1 MSLRMPCSGRTSPLH
16 PDGACA
22 SPGGPTLRRD
32 RGRAEEL
39 GEILLPAFDT
49 PTGIP
54 LQTLNLRTR
63 AARNPSWTQ
72 HSSILSELGTQQVP
86 PRDLPPCEGSRISL
100 HPDHVIN
107 M

>member
-1 MSLRMPCSGRTSPLH
+1 MSLRMPCSGRAP
-16 PDGACA
+16 PRQPGGACA
-22 SPGGPTLRRD
+22 PPGRPTLRRA

-72 HSSILSELGTQQVP
+72 RSSILSELGTQQVP
-86 PRDLPPCEGSRISL
+86 PRPAPTRRLSDQPAA
-100 HPDHVIN
+100 
-107 M
+107 

>member
-1 MSLRMPCSGRTSPLH
+1 MSLHTLCDWCGSA
-16 PDGACA
+16 PDDSFLVGGACA
-22 SPGGPTLRRD
+22 PVEWLTLQRTC
-32 RGRAEEL
+32 GRAEEL

-72 HSSILSELGTQQVP
+72 RSSILSELGTQQVP
-86 PRDLPPCEGSRISL
+86 PGPAPTRRLLCQPAF
-100 HPDHVIN
+100 
-107 M
+107 